1 MQAKAV
7 AIAAAVGIAAL
18 SGWSLPASAAECFR
32 GTVTGPNGPAVMKG
46 CMVRQ
51 PYAIRAPRRAVT
63 TTTTRT
69 VTHNYYV
76 TTSRPY
82 TTTVTRDYY
91 YSVPVREWDEDV
103 YYGSSY
109 PEPRYYEPQ
118 RYYGPPRFYEP
129 RHYEPMGY

>member
-1 MQAKAV
+1 MQTKAI
-7 AIAAAVGIAAL
+7 AGAAAVALVAL
-18 SGWSLPASAAECFR
+18 SWSPLSASAAECFR
-32 GTVTGPNGPAVMKG
+32 GTVATATGPALLKG

-51 PYAIRAPRRAVT
+51 HHVSRAPRRTV

-69 VTHNYYV
+69 VTRDYYV

-91 YSVPVREWDEDV
+91 YTVPVTRNWDEEV

-109 PEPRYYEPQ
+109 PESPRYYEP
-118 RYYGPPRFYEP
+118 
-129 RHYEPMGY
+129 MGY

>member
-1 MQAKAV
+1 MQTK
-7 AIAAAVGIAAL
+7 AIAGALAAGLVAL
-18 SGWSLPASAAECFR
+18 SWSSLSASAAECFR
-32 GTVTGPNGPAVMKG
+32 GTVTGATGPAVLQG

-51 PYAIRAPRRAVT
+51 HHVSRAPRRTVT

-69 VTHNYYV
+69 VTRNYYV

-91 YSVPVREWDEDV
+91 YSVPVTRDWDEDV

-109 PEPRYYEPQ
+109 SEPLRY
-118 RYYGPPRFYEP
+118 
-129 RHYEPMGY
+129 YEPMGY